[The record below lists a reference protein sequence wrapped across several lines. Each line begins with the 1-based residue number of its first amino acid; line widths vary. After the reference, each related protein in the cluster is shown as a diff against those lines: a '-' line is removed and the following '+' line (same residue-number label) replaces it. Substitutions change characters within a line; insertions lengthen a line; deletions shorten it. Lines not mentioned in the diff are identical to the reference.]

1 MTGTRREDLLYSVR
15 AGQLVDNTIHIDY
28 NVIGN
33 YAGEKT
39 PIYVGFVTEEV
50 HNY

>member
-1 MTGTRREDLLYSVR
+1 MSRMIDT
-15 AGQLVDNTIHIDY
+15 LVAEGMEYNDAVEHIEY